1 MRFIKKLE
9 RKLGRFAIPN
19 LTVYIIGAYIIGY
32 LLSIAA
38 PSVLQNLGLNVSMI
52 LRGQIWRLVTWIF
65 YPPSSGSLL
74 LFVLM
79 IFFFYYPLGTSL
91 ERTIGTFWYNFY
103 IWGGIILT
111 VIGAFIVHFIWGG
124 RYDLY
129 AGFFYS
135 TYYIALSIFLAYAA
149 LYPEH
154 QILLWFVIP
163 LKMKWMAW
171 VDIAIMLYDIYRYL
185 RAGYSFMIVPIV
197 AALLNFLIFFLMMR
211 NDLQRFSPKEI
222 KRKREFRKAMR
233 PQSEA
238 TGHSGGPV
246 TKHKCAICGRTELD
260 DPDLEFRFC
269 SRCKGNYEYC
279 QDHLFTHTHIQ

>member
-233 PQSEA
+233 PQSETA
-238 TGHSGGPV
+238 GHSGGPV